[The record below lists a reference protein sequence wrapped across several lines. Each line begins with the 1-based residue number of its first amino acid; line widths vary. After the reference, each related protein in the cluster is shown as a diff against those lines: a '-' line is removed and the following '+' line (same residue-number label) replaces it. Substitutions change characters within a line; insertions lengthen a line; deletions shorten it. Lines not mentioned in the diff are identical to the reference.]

1 MILRIASS
9 RLQVGVV
16 VLALAAGGCAAGKA
30 FRQGEA
36 SMRAGNLDEAVAA
49 YRRAVQANPGSTNY
63 QIALQRAMQAASR
76 AHLERAHAFEQQDQL
91 EAALGEYRLASEFDP
106 TNRLATSKV
115 AELDRT
121 IRDRIEASR
130 PVPPIQQLRERAR
143 ASSAE
148 PILNPASREPLNL
161 RFNNVSLRDIL
172 GVIGSST
179 GINISYDRE
188 VQDRAATVNLDGVTL
203 EQALNQIMTMNQLSY
218 KVLSERSIFVFPDTP
233 PKHAQYDEQ
242 VVRTFYLSHADATE
256 ISQILSTII
265 RLPGIAVQPAIAPN
279 KTANTLTVRGTSSVV
294 QILERIIAQND
305 KPRAEIVVDVEILE
319 VDRTR
324 TKSYGINLSEYAIGG
339 LFSPVVSPSSTTAP
353 ATTTPGGGT
362 TTTPPTPA
370 TGGTTSTA
378 TNTATPPSGLLSP
391 PPFSLNLLSRGVS
404 TADFYLAVP
413 TAIVRFLESDTR
425 TRIIAKPQL
434 RGAEGAKLTLKLG
447 QQIPIIST
455 SYTPIAT
462 GGAGVNPLSSY
473 QYKDVG
479 VNIDM
484 TPTVTLEGD
493 IRLDLTLDS
502 SSRGADVSIGGVNI
516 PSFGQRTVTTRL
528 RLRDGE
534 SNLLAGLFQE
544 NEQNGVSGFPGA
556 IHVPFLKQVFSGN
569 TGQFD
574 QTDIV
579 MLLTPHIV
587 RTHEITE
594 ADLRPIYIGSQQNLG
609 VGGPPPLIAG
619 TPEGPGPVAAPAAPA
634 GPGVGFQTPTPPGAI
649 ATAPPAQRPSSTA
662 TVVVPPGTT
671 PIPGTVLAP
680 TPTPPAAGTP
690 PTTPPAPPEPTPPAP
705 TPPAAT
711 PPAATPPAVTPPP
724 AGTPPAAATPTPP
737 ATPPAAPAVPTTSP
751 GVGGAQVL
759 ISPPSPTFRVGG
771 GPYTVALSITGAQRL
786 STMTLTLVYDPT
798 KLRVRA
804 VQEGSFMRAG
814 GVNVAFTQQA
824 SGNRVDITLARGA
837 DATGASGTGVL
848 AAVLFDAIAAGPV
861 TLTLSG
867 TATGPGG
874 TSMGLRFTPVTVTV
888 Q

>member
-1 MILRIASS
+1 MTIRLRS
-9 RLQVGVV
+9 LGVLLV
-16 VLALAAGGCAAGKA
+16 CALVAGGCAASKA
-30 FRQGEA
+30 FRQGES

-49 YRRAVQANPGSTNY
+49 YRKAVQAAPDNTNY
-63 QIALQRAMQAASR
+63 KIALQRAMQAASR
-76 AHLERAHAFEQQDQL
+76 AHLERAHEFELKDQL
-91 EAALGEYRLASEFDP
+91 EAALGEYRQASEYDP
-106 TNRLATSKV
+106 SNRLATSKV

-143 ASSAE
+143 AASAE

-188 VQDRAATVNLDGVTL
+188 VQDRAATVQLDGVTL

-218 KVLSERSIFVFPDTP
+218 KVLSDRSIFVFPDTP

-256 ISQILSTII
+256 VSQILSTII

-339 LFSPVVSPSSTTAP
+339 LFSPVTSPTSTT
-353 ATTTPGGGT
+353 TGT
-362 TTTPPTPA
+362 GTPA
-370 TGGTTSTA
+370 TPGTGTGGGTTST
-378 TNTATPPSGLLSP
+378 TTATSTTPGGLVSP
-391 PPFSLNLLSRGVS
+391 PAFNLNLLSRGVS

-544 NEQNGVSGFPGA
+544 NEQSGVSGFPGA
-556 IHVPFLKQVFSGN
+556 IHVPFLKQIFSGN

-609 VGGPPPLIAG
+609 VGGPPPLIAAQ
-619 TPEGPGPVAAPAAPA
+619 PEAPPPAPAAAAPQ
-634 GPGVGFQTPTPPGAI
+634 PVGFQTPTAPGTI
-649 ATAPPAQRPSSTA
+649 ATAPTAQRPTGTA
-662 TVVVPPGTT
+662 TVMIPPGTT
-671 PIPGTVLAP
+671 PVPGTVLAP
-680 TPTPPAAGTP
+680 PPAVTPAPGTPPVTPPAA
-690 PTTPPAPPEPTPPAP
+690 PEP

-711 PPAATPPAVTPPP
+711 PPIVTPTATPPPTVAPAQPPTTPD
-724 AGTPPAAATPTPP
+724 AQ
-737 ATPPAAPAVPTTSP
+737 AVPTTTP
-751 GVGGAQVL
+751 GAGGAQVL
-759 ISPPSPTFRVGG
+759 ISPPSPIFRVGG

-786 STMTLTLVYDPT
+786 STVTLTLIFDPT

-814 GVNVAFTQQA
+814 GVNVAFSQQA
-824 SGNRVDITLARGA
+824 QSNRVDITLARGA

-848 AAVLFDAIAAGPV
+848 AAVLFDAIAPGPV

-867 TATGPGG
+867 SATGPGG
-874 TSMGLRFTPVTVTV
+874 TAMGLRFTPVTVTV

>member
-1 MILRIASS
+1 MTLRMACS
-9 RLQVGVV
+9 RLQIGVV

-49 YRRAVQANPGSTNY
+49 YRRAVQANPTSTNY

-106 TNRLATSKV
+106 TNRVATSKV

-218 KVLSERSIFVFPDTP
+218 KVLSDRSIFVFPDTP

-256 ISQILSTII
+256 VSQILSTII

-339 LFSPVVSPSSTTAP
+339 LFSPVVSPASTTAP
-353 ATTTPGGGT
+353 STATPGGGT
-362 TTTPPTPA
+362 TTTPPATTP
-370 TGGTTSTA
+370 GGTTSTA
-378 TNTATPPSGLLSP
+378 TNTATAPSSLLSP
-391 PPFSLNLLSRGVS
+391 PPFSLNLISRGVS

-455 SYTPIAT
+455 SFTPIAS

-544 NEQNGVSGFPGA
+544 NEQQGVSGFPGA

-619 TPEGPGPVAAPAAPA
+619 TPEGPGPVAAPPAAA
-634 GPGVGFQTPTPPGAI
+634 GPGAGFQTPTPPGAI
-649 ATAPPAQRPSSTA
+649 ATAPPVQRPSSTA

-671 PIPGTVLAP
+671 PIPGTVLVP
-680 TPTPPAAGTP
+680 TPPPPAAGTP
-690 PTTPPAPPEPTPPAP
+690 TPPAPVPPEPP
-705 TPPAAT
+705 PPAAT
-711 PPAATPPAVTPPP
+711 PPAATPPA
-724 AGTPPAAATPTPP
+724 AGTPPAVAPPTPAPGTPP
-737 ATPPAAPAVPTTSP
+737 AEPAVPTTSP

-771 GPYTVALSITGAQRL
+771 GPYTVALSITGAQRI

-814 GVNVAFTQQA
+814 GVNVAFTQQP

-848 AAVLFDAIAAGPV
+848 AAVLFDAIAPGPV

-874 TSMGLRFTPVTVTV
+874 TAMGLRFTPVTVTV